1 VASSQQVL
9 AHLLIFTMRC
19 WWWAVWPLVFRRGGG
34 VVDDGGMV
42 GLPGGTV
49 TLLFSDIEGSTAL
62 LSRLGPAYADALDGQ
77 RAVLREAW
85 GLHNGTEMG
94 TEGDSFYVVFA
105 SAGDAVAAAVRA
117 QRELAGFAWP
127 GGEQVRVRVGMHTG
141 SPQVHDGGYVGMDVH
156 RAARIAGSAHGGQV
170 VLSAATAALVG
181 GALPAGV
188 SLLDLGWHLFKDIAG
203 AERVFQLVIEG
214 LPAEFA
220 ALKSLGAASSLPV
233 PATGL
238 VGRDGELAELVALL
252 GSPGVRLVSLT
263 GPGGS
268 GKTRLAVGVAQR
280 LVAAF
285 PDGVYFVALA
295 AVGSPDVMW
304 TSIAEA
310 LDVPPEGRAPPRLFS
325 YLAHRGALLVLD
337 NLEQLPGADGVV
349 AQLLAQAPKMVVIA
363 TTRRALGVAGERQHP
378 VPPLELPAEST
389 RESALAS
396 GAVQLF
402 IQHAQMVRPGFVF
415 TAENAADVT
424 GICRGLDGL
433 PLAIELAAARTR
445 LLSPRALLARLDQ
458 ALELKDTGVDR
469 PSRQQTLRQTI
480 AWSHD
485 LLDPAHQL
493 VFRRLGVFA
502 GGADLDAIAA
512 VTADC
517 PQTADLLDVVAELA
531 DSSLVVIGEGA
542 DGEPRVG
549 MLETVRAYAR
559 DRLRAAGELDPV
571 QRLHAEHFAG
581 LIAGAETGLW
591 DEYDRWMALLDAEID
606 NIRTALGWLHSTGD
620 PELGARMLADLG
632 SYWGYSGALAEGS
645 RWLTQAAADTPP
657 DSTIRAAL
665 TALLASLEIRQGN
678 LTDHVVGLPEA
689 VRQLSVAGE
698 TVEYTAGLGSLSD
711 ALWLQGR
718 WEEAIAAAASAA
730 ETARTLG
737 VPTLLAHALGMLGVS
752 LAEHDEPERGLDL
765 MTEAAALIPPGT
777 AHFHR
782 LGLLINLSWTEI
794 QNRRYEQARDHLL
807 PGLKPGD
814 IDTRN
819 LYEQALIRMNL
830 GWAMLGTGET
840 RAALGHFQQ
849 SITLADRIGNNAW
862 VAEALAGLGCAA
874 ADLHAPTIP
883 GLAFGLAA
891 HLLEQTASELSPY
904 VTQRQTQASAQLDP
918 AQLEQD
924 LLAGRGFTPSGLVSL
939 TESITG

>member
-1 VASSQQVL
+1 
-9 AHLLIFTMRC
+9 
-19 WWWAVWPLVFRRGGG
+19 
-34 VVDDGGMV
+34 MV

-117 QRELAGFAWP
+117 QRELAGFPWP

-141 SPQVHDGGYVGMDVH
+141 SPQVHDVAYVGMDVH

-170 VLSAATAALVG
+170 VLSAATAGLVG

-415 TAENAADVT
+415 TADNAADVT

-445 LLSPRALLARLDQ
+445 LLTPKALLARLDQ

-502 GGADLDAIAA
+502 GGADLDAVAA

-531 DSSLVVIGEGA
+531 DSSLVTIGEGA

-559 DRLRAAGELDPV
+559 DQLRAAGELDPV

-581 LIAGAETGLW
+581 LIAGAGVGLYH
-591 DEYDRWMALLDAEID
+591 EYDRWMALLDAEID
-606 NIRTALGWLHSTGD
+606 NIRTALGWSHSTGD

-632 SYWGYSGALAEGS
+632 HYWGWGYSGALAEGS
-645 RWLTQAAADTPP
+645 RWLTQAAAGTPP
-657 DSTIRAAL
+657 ESTIRAAL
-665 TALLASLEIRQGN
+665 TALLAHLEIQQGN

-689 VRQLSVAGE
+689 VRQLSAVGE
-698 TVEYTAGLGSLSD
+698 TVKYTAGLLTLSE
-711 ALWLQGR
+711 ALWRQGR
-718 WEEAIAAAASAA
+718 WEEAIAAAASAV

-737 VPTLLAHALGMLGVS
+737 VPVLLAFSLDVLGVS
-752 LAEHDEPERGLDL
+752 LAEHGEPERGLEL
-765 MTEAAALIPPGT
+765 LTEAAALIPPGT
-777 AHFHR
+777 AHHHR
-782 LGLLINLSWTEI
+782 RSLLTNLSWAEI

-807 PGLKPGD
+807 SRLKPGD

-819 LYEQALIRMNL
+819 LYEQEVIRINL
-830 GWAMLGTGET
+830 GWAMLGTGDT

-849 SITLADRIGNNAW
+849 SVTLADRLGDNAE
-862 VAEALAGLGCAA
+862 VAEALVGLGCAA

-891 HLLEQTASELSPY
+891 HLLELTASELSPY
-904 VTQRQTQASAQLDP
+904 VAQRQTQASAQLDP
-918 AQLEQD
+918 DQLEQD
-924 LLAGRGFTPSGLVSL
+924 ILAGRGCTPSDLVSL